1 MDTSMSLDTRTLCK
15 MVVKYITLG
24 LVIAIVCLVL
34 PKQKLNVEEILSL
47 ALVSGATFA
56 ILDLFAPTLSG
67 PAQLGAGL
75 GIGYGMVS
83 A

>member
-1 MDTSMSLDTRTLCK
+1 MDMSLDTRTLCK

-34 PKQKLNVEEILSL
+34 PKQKLEVQAIISLSL
-47 ALVSGATFA
+47 VAAATFA